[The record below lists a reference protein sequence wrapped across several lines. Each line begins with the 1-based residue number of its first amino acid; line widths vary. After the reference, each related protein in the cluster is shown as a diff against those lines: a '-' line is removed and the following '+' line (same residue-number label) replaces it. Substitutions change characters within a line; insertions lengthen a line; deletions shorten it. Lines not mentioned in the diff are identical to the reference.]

1 MNGPQDGTN
10 HGLHNFLVPIR
21 DPKSLLPYPGVIIG
35 DMGHKI
41 GLNGVDNGFMMFDH
55 YKVPREALLNRTG
68 DVNSEG
74 QYKTPYKVR
83 GRLKTKL
90 TSFLTIF
97 DQLPP
102 FIDIFNL
109 TLTKRD
115 DFWTTYLPTSSC
127 QRSL

>member
-1 MNGPQDGTN
+1 MNGPQDGTK

-21 DPKSLLPYPGVIIG
+21 NPKSLLPYPGVIIG

-83 GRLKTKL
+83 GRSNTTL
-90 TSFLTIF
+90 TSFLTTN
-97 DQLPP
+97 PP
-102 FIDIFNL
+102 IL
-109 TLTKRD
+109 TFST
-115 DFWTTYLPTSSC
+115 
-127 QRSL
+127 

>member
-83 GRLKTKL
+83 GRSKTTS
-90 TSFLTIF
+90 TSFLTTYP
-97 DQLPP
+97 LPP
-102 FIDIFNL
+102 
-109 TLTKRD
+109 
-115 DFWTTYLPTSSC
+115 
-127 QRSL
+127 

>member
-1 MNGPQDGTN
+1 M
-10 HGLHNFLVPIR
+10 VPIR

-55 YKVPREALLNRTG
+55 YKVTREALLNRTG

-83 GRLKTKL
+83 GRSKTTL
-90 TSFLTIF
+90 TSFF
-97 DQLPP
+97 DNLPTYV
-102 FIDIFNL
+102 DIFL
-109 TLTKRD
+109 D
-115 DFWTTYLPTSSC
+115 YLPTSSC